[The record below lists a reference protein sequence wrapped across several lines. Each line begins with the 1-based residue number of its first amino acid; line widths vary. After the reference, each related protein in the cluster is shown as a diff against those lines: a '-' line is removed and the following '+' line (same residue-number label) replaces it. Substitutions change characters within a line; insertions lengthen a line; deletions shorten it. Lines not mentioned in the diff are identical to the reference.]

1 MRAETIARSGVI
13 AWPDSV
19 GAAVVLQ
26 AMGIADDDIE
36 RLRTSVSIVDT
47 VQQYVALKR
56 VGRNWVGL
64 CPFHAEKSGSF
75 NVREEMGRYK
85 CFGCQAGGDVFTFIQ
100 EIEHLDFP
108 GAVEHLASKA
118 GIELNY
124 TSTGQSKERAR
135 RKRLTEAMGDAVE
148 WYHERLLKSPDAR
161 PARDYLR
168 QRGLAGDIARQFK
181 LGWAPDDWDL
191 LARELG
197 QPADV
202 MQDVGLAFR
211 NRRNRMQDSF
221 RARVMFPIFSDSGEA
236 LAFGGRILPGSDD
249 PAKYKNSSETTIY
262 SKSKTL
268 YGLNWAKAD
277 VAKVDQV
284 VVCEGYT
291 DVIGFHLAGV
301 PRAVATC
308 GTALTEEHV
317 RILKRYASRVVLSF
331 DADAAGQGAAE
342 RFYEWE
348 EKHKVEVS
356 VARLPQGKDPGDLAL
371 SNPEVLAKA
380 VDEPVPFLRFRLNR
394 TTSRLPRDSA
404 EHKVRFG
411 NAALDVINEHP
422 NVDVRR
428 IYAGEVAAHIGLPV
442 EDFASRVADRRRSR
456 PLEVK
461 AKSTTGPPENAEFA
475 ALVLLVQD
483 WDSIAEWLVE
493 ALFYDDANRMAFL
506 ALAETGGLQAAL
518 EVAPPDARQVLERAA
533 VADLDLDAT
542 VEARQLIEAAVR
554 RELRQ
559 RQRLTDPVELE
570 QNRVAR
576 LEVENLT
583 SPDAERS
590 LAAAES
596 LLGWLHRRTEER
608 TDGTS

>member
-1 MRAETIARSGVI
+1 
-13 AWPDSV
+13 
-19 GAAVVLQ
+19 
-26 AMGIADDDIE
+26 MGIAEDDIE
-36 RLRTSVSIVDT
+36 RLKSTVSIVDT

-75 NVREEMGRYK
+75 NVREETGYYK

-124 TSTGQSKERAR
+124 TSTGQSQERAR

-148 WYHERLLKSPDAR
+148 WYHQRLLTSPDAR
-161 PARDYLR
+161 AARDYLR

-202 MQDVGLAFR
+202 LQDVGLAFR

-236 LAFGGRILPGSDD
+236 LAFGGRVLPGSDD
-249 PAKYKNSSETTIY
+249 PAKYKNSSETAIY

-277 VAKVDQV
+277 VSKVDQV

-291 DVIGFHLAGV
+291 DVIGFHQAGV

-348 EKHKVEVS
+348 QKHQVEVS
-356 VARLPQGKDPGDLAL
+356 VADLPPGRDPGDLAVSDPGL
-371 SNPEVLAKA
+371 LGASIDK
-380 VDEPVPFLRFRLNR
+380 PVPFLRFRLDR

-411 NAALDVINEHP
+411 NAALEVINEHP
-422 NVDVRR
+422 NQDVRR
-428 IYAGEVAAHIGLPV
+428 IYAGEVAAHIGLSV
-442 EDFASRVADRRRSR
+442 DDFVSRVGNRRNHR
-456 PLEVK
+456 PLEV
-461 AKSTTGPPENAEFA
+461 APRRTGARLENAEFA
-475 ALVLLVQD
+475 ALVLLVQE

-493 ALFYDDANRMAFL
+493 SLFDDDRNRMAFL
-506 ALAETGGLQAAL
+506 ALAEAGDLGGAL
-518 EVAPPDARQVLERAA
+518 EIAAPDARDVLQRAA
-533 VADLDLDAT
+533 VADLELDAV
-542 VEARQLIEAAVR
+542 VEARQLIEAAVH

-559 RQRLTDPVELE
+559 RTRLTDAASLE
-570 QNRVAR
+570 QNRIAR
-576 LEVENLT
+576 LDIEALRD
-583 SPDAERS
+583 PDAARS

-608 TDGTS
+608 SEVD